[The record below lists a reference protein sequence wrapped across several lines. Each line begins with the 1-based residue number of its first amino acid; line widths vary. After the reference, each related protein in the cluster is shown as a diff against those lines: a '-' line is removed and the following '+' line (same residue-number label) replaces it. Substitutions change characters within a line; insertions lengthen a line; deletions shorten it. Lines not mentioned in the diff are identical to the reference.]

1 MALPLQLYWVD
12 FFPLPPTVL
21 LILKMQALVKI
32 LHLCDLQGV
41 SISRFWG
48 KASTAQM
55 TLGKC

>member
-1 MALPLQLYWVD
+1 
-12 FFPLPPTVL
+12 
-21 LILKMQALVKI
+21 LKMQALVKI

-55 TLGKC
+55 TLEKC